1 MTDTPARRPGAIPV
15 LIGVLLIVAATWF
28 IFSSR
33 TPQDIRECAALYTEA
48 RTAEDTTRID
58 LTVPPAATMHAEPRS
73 CGSYRMSGRWQ

>member
-1 MTDTPARRPGAIPV
+1 MTDTPTTRRRAIPI
-15 LIGVLLIVAATWF
+15 LIGIALLATATWF
-28 IFSSR
+28 IFGSR
-33 TPQDIRECAALYTEA
+33 TDPAVRECTALYAEA